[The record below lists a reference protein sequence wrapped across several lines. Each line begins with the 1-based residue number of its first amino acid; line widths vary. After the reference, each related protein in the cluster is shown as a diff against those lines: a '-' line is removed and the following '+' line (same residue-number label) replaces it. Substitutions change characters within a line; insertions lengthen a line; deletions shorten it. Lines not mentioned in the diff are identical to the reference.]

1 MNICRRLN
9 ELYKLKEYKKILEMD
24 INLNKLN
31 EKEKQGAISIYL
43 KVYINLCDDKMLNN
57 MINNF
62 MNEFMSR
69 DFLLLIEYFYFR
81 NYNYCLN
88 IFLYYIQLC
97 VIDNKLISLLIINGY
112 DKLLKYLDGYYLK
125 FDYDVGYIDETKLKK
140 YKFDR
145 FIVNKI
151 CDEINKDINVD
162 RLNLFINRLD
172 SDKMIL
178 LDGNNIM
185 YYDNDILFDMVKYLK
200 SLDLIPVVVIDSY
213 YIKQNPNI
221 KTLTEYIFET
231 NNKLYI
237 IKICL
242 LKQLRI
248 ISNNNYGGVI
258 YEYEYE
264 TYTRMLDVYMKDLI
278 IKFDE
283 DEFRLDEFRLIN
295 DYSNCIQVID
305 EEIFIPNKNNDFFVI

>member
-9 ELYKLKEYKKILEMD
+9 ELYKLKEYRKILEMD

-43 KVYINLCDDKMLNN
+43 KVYINLCDDKMLDG

-81 NYNYCLN
+81 EYEKCLDV
-88 IFLYYIQLC
+88 FFYYIKNCL
-97 VIDNKLISLLIINGY
+97 VDNKLISLLIINGY

-125 FDYDVGYIDETKLKK
+125 FDYDIGYIDETKLKK

-151 CDEINKDINVD
+151 CDDINKDINVD

-172 SDKMIL
+172 NDNMIL

-185 YYDNDILFDMVKYLK
+185 YYDNNILFDMVEYLK
-200 SLDLIPVVVIDSY
+200 SLELIPVLVIDSY

-264 TYTRMLDVYMKDLI
+264 TYTRMLDVYMKDLT

-283 DEFRLDEFRLIN
+283 NNFRLDEYRLLN

-305 EEIFIPNKNNDFFVI
+305 REIFIPNKNNDFFVI

>member
-1 MNICRRLN
+1 
-9 ELYKLKEYKKILEMD
+9 MD

-43 KVYINLCDDKMLNN
+43 KVYINLCDDKMLDG

-88 IFLYYIQLC
+88 IFFYYIKNCL
-97 VIDNKLISLLIINGY
+97 VDNKLISLLIINGY

-125 FDYDVGYIDETKLKK
+125 FDYDIGYIDETKLKK

-151 CDEINKDINVD
+151 CDEINKDIVVD

-172 SDKMIL
+172 NDNMIL

-185 YYDNDILFDMVKYLK
+185 YYDNNILFDMVEYLK
-200 SLDLIPVVVIDSY
+200 SLDLIPVLVIDSY

-221 KTLTEYIFET
+221 KTLTDYIFET

-264 TYTRMLDVYMKDLI
+264 TYTRMLDVYMKDLT

-283 DEFRLDEFRLIN
+283 NNFRLDEYRLLN

-305 EEIFIPNKNNDFFVI
+305 REIFIPNKNNDFFVI

>member
-43 KVYINLCDDKMLNN
+43 KVYINLCDDKMLDG

-88 IFLYYIQLC
+88 IFFYYIKNCL
-97 VIDNKLISLLIINGY
+97 VDNKLISLLIINGY

-125 FDYDVGYIDETKLKK
+125 FDYDIGYIDETKLKK

-151 CDEINKDINVD
+151 CDEINKDIDVD
-162 RLNLFINRLD
+162 GLNLFINRLD
-172 SDKMIL
+172 DDKMIL

-185 YYDNDILFDMVKYLK
+185 YYDNDILFDMVEYLK
-200 SLDLIPVVVIDSY
+200 SLDLIPVLVIDSY

-221 KTLTEYIFET
+221 KTLTDYIFET

-264 TYTRMLDVYMKDLI
+264 TYTRMLDVYMKDLT

-283 DEFRLDEFRLIN
+283 NNFRLDEYRLLN

-305 EEIFIPNKNNDFFVI
+305 REIFIPNKNNDFFVI